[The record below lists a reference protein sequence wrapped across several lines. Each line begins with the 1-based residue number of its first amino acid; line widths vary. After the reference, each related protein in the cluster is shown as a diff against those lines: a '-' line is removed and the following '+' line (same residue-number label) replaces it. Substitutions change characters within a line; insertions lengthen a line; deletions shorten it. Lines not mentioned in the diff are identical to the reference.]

1 MHSRRKPVIIIL
13 ASLLS
18 AFLFAGSASCQIL
31 ALKSNVLYDLTG
43 TVNLGG
49 EVRCGDRHSL
59 GLGVSYNPWEYGGNK
74 KTKLLLVQPEFRYW
88 PGETFVGSFLGVQA
102 HYAQYNFA
110 GTTPFRTIKDNR
122 YQGNLIGFG
131 LTYGYQWIVS
141 DFWSLEASLSVGYAH
156 LSYDRYGPAK
166 GDALTGSSHRNYV
179 GPTQIGLSFV
189 YFIR

>member
-1 MHSRRKPVIIIL
+1 MYRSIKPVSTIVI
-13 ASLLS
+13 
-18 AFLFAGSASCQIL
+18 AFLTSFLFVGKASSQSF

-49 EVRCGDRHSL
+49 EVRCGERHSL
-59 GLGVSYNPWEYGGNK
+59 SLGVSYNPWEYGSNK

-88 PGETFVGSFLGVQA
+88 LGKAFAGSFFGVQA

-122 YQGNLIGFG
+122 YQGNLIGCG
-131 LTYGYQWIVS
+131 LTYGYQWIIG
-141 DFWSLEASLSVGYAH
+141 DFWSLEASLSVGYAY

-166 GDALTGSSHRNYV
+166 GDAMTGSSHRNYV